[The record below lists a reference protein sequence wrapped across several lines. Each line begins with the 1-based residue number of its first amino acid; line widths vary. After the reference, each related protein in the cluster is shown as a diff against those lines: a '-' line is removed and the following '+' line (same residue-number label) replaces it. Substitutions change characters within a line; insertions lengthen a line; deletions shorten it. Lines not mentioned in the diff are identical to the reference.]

1 MKSARSICIACAA
14 ALMLSGCISM
24 TPATYMVSPDITQ
37 SLRAY
42 EGSKA
47 RVVKIDGPANFDPMC
62 RAAGNLRFE
71 NGMTVPQFVE
81 KGFNDEFK
89 FAGIYAADGVS
100 LRGRLTRI
108 DFSSSASM
116 VNGYW
121 DLALSLES
129 SNGKSLGMESRYD
142 FESGFNALTACN
154 NTSRALATAVQKLIR
169 KIVADPRFGS
179 LLGH

>member
-1 MKSARSICIACAA
+1 MKTAHSICITSAA
-14 ALMLSGCISM
+14 ALTLSGCISM
-24 TPATYMVSPDITQ
+24 TPATYMVSPDIKQ

-47 RVVKIDGPANFDPMC
+47 HVVEVAGPSNFDPMC

-71 NGMTVPQFVE
+71 SGMTVPQFVE
-81 KGFNDEFK
+81 KAFNDEFK
-89 FAGIYAADGVS
+89 YAGIYAPEGVS

-108 DFSSSASM
+108 DFSSSASI

-129 SNGKSLGMESRYD
+129 SNGKSLSEESRYD
-142 FESGFNALTACN
+142 FESGFNAVTACN
-154 NTSRALATAVQKLIR
+154 NTSQALATAVQALIR
-169 KIVADPRFGS
+169 KTVTDPRFGS
-179 LLGH
+179 LVRQ